1 VCRYEHEAMVHAIA
15 GRLFGERR
23 LSDPPDDPIS
33 KRPTPRPSQAPFQS
47 AQMPSVR
54 STVLGAQLHDRHL
67 RPSHSRVTF
76 WLAREAARRTLNQPR
91 GIRISD
97 SGSLAHNFR
106 PTARSVPR
114 PRTFVITITDTA
126 HRTTMAPVT
135 IQSRHAGSSTASAPR
150 RVWRA
155 RTAGCDDCSRLRTP
169 LPFSRFVEH
178 P

>member
-1 VCRYEHEAMVHAIA
+1 MHAIA

-23 LSDPPDDPIS
+23 LSGPPDDPIS
-33 KRPTPRPSQAPFQS
+33 KRPTPRPSQAPFES

-54 STVLGAQLHDRHL
+54 STVLGAQLHDRRL
-67 RPSHSRVTF
+67 RSSHSQVTF

-91 GIRISD
+91 GKRISD
-97 SGSLAHNFR
+97 SRSLTHTFR

-114 PRTFVITITDTA
+114 PRTFVITVTDNA
-126 HRTTMAPVT
+126 YGTTMALVT

-169 LPFSRFVEH
+169 LSFSRFVEH